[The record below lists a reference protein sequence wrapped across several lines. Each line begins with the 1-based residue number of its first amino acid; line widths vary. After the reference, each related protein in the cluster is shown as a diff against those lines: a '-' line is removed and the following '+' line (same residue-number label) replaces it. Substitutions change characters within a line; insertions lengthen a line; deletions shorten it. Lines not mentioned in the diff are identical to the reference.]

1 MAILVNVNNSL
12 NIMPSEGR
20 IIISQFEDFD
30 SKLLIVKEFFK
41 DISVSNKIFVTT
53 IDKTNAVIILPKDRD
68 RFINYSQIVE
78 IKNKAHKVV
87 IDRILDLE
95 SGYEYFDCKIWD
107 LLENYMYG
115 QHIDAFS
122 KYPKEDIYDAYLNR
136 IETTKL
142 ENEMFR
148 KKYIAFSF
156 DEKVE
161 YWSGNLFRQMR
172 WQQESGLD
180 PYAIYDLAWY
190 MNIKITEPEFDK
202 IIELVFSK
210 HWKNIWD
217 ISEYRRR
224 LV

>member
-1 MAILVNVNNSL
+1 M
-12 NIMPSEGR
+12 
-20 IIISQFEDFD
+20 
-30 SKLLIVKEFFK
+30 
-41 DISVSNKIFVTT
+41 
-53 IDKTNAVIILPKDRD
+53 
-68 RFINYSQIVE
+68 
-78 IKNKAHKVV
+78 
-87 IDRILDLE
+87 DLE

-107 LLENYMYG
+107 LSENYIYG

-122 KYPKEDIYDAYLNR
+122 QNPKEDICEAYLNC
-136 IETTKL
+136 IETTKS
-142 ENEMFR
+142 EKEIFR
-148 KKYIAFSF
+148 KKYLAFSF

-224 LV
+224 LA